1 MKLALTLALAVV
13 FTAGNILL
21 IAQTQ
26 PNLANGITP
35 QGSYD
40 STSVDEVNL
49 VNGNLTLHIPLP
61 FDYPQRGKL
70 GIKYYL
76 VVNAKTWAAGGDPNT
91 MTGQWNPTSGCG
103 TAPASGPCGQGP
115 VFVSTASFAMNRIW
129 QSVFQDGVGTSYS
142 ATGPDGLVTWDGS
155 SHALNAGTTF
165 DTSGYRVVMSGDD
178 GNGVPNTATIID
190 RNGTQYIGGFFGGDC
205 STDPGNGLPG
215 SIQTTTCFQHF
226 SLGSVVDAN
235 GNILN
240 PTVPIPN
247 VDTNGSPSILAHAAV
262 GSESA
267 GCFASFGTPWVYYF
281 TYPAPNGQSNQ
292 IKLCFS
298 PYPQLATSFSQ
309 PGVHQFQD
317 VYSGH
322 PFPGGW
328 RPPVYLTNVILPD
341 NTQWSI
347 SYDSYGEIT
356 SVGTPTGASI
366 QYAWSE
372 GSFPRCNV
380 AGNDITKV
388 SRAVHAR
395 TVTDVNSHAFIWNYQ
410 WNPQAGDGTLTHTV
424 TDPNGHDTDHVFVD
438 LTASQTSPS
447 CDFREKS
454 TTTYQGTG
462 GTRTPLQQ
470 VDTTWLMKNDGGLGV
485 PSDIKTTV
493 FPSQKVSLEHRDYD
507 PSSPT
512 LGLVISKKNYDWD
525 QGSPGALLREEDT
538 VYEWQKDSR
547 YLTANLLDLP
557 ASSVVISPIAAANTK
572 ASCPVDGLGTLKAC
586 MAETDYTYDETAY
599 LTNYETTV
607 GALPTG
613 SHGAAPNPV
622 RGDPTTVSKWLS
634 TGSVI
639 SHVNWYDTGMAF
651 VTTDPLGHNTTYSYD
666 LAYKGMLPTKTCNAK
681 NQCVSATY
689 DVNTG
694 LMASFTDANGSY
706 SASGTT
712 QGDPAHTSTY
722 GHDFMS
728 RPTSTVSAAD
738 AQGQH
743 PQTTLSYPSATT
755 VQKLASITSA
765 INDSSTSH
773 EDGLGHVSGTEHVTP
788 GGNALVDITY
798 DGLGHVKRTTNPYYT
813 TSDPTYGI
821 IQTSYDGL
829 GRFTSVT
836 EQDGSIRQVAYNVAT
851 TIAANGDCTITTDEA
866 GMQRVTCS
874 DALGRLVEVD
884 EPNPGAAATNATG
897 SVTISGSDQATN
909 VSVSITVAGSGFE
922 TPALGSGANA
932 YQYHPTGSSWTFGP
946 NSGVDSNNNIVG
958 GSGITGNNSGFTS
971 SNPAAPEGAQVA
983 FLQGGSANYISQSLS
998 GFQAGVSYTVSFQAA
1013 QRGNFNT
1020 GGQDFDVYLDS
1031 TLLATFRPAS
1041 TNYALLLTPAF
1052 TTTAGTHTVKFVGR
1066 DSAGGNGNAAFIDAV
1081 QVTGAIVI
1089 PNPGFEAPALG
1100 AGNFQYSPTGGS
1112 WTFGGGTGISAN
1124 GSGFTSGNPGAPQG
1138 GQVAFI
1144 QFGSDDVFYQSLSGF
1159 QAGVTY
1165 TVSFFAAQRGNS
1177 SNGGQDFDVYLDS
1190 TLLGTFRPASTS
1202 YSALSTAPFT
1212 TTAGTHTLRFLG
1224 RDSAGGNN
1232 TAFID
1237 AVQITGTVVG
1247 IADAGTVT
1255 ISVNGTPYS
1264 TSFGSGDT
1272 STTIASRLATTIN
1285 AGSYASAT
1293 ASGGTVN
1300 LTSKTAGTI
1309 GDYSLTASYTWNSSQ
1324 FTNSSFTTSTSG
1336 AALSGAYN
1344 AGDIRNNPFVT
1355 LYAYDALGN
1364 LLSVDQKGTAP
1375 SDNTQWRSRTFTY
1388 DSLSRVLTSSNPESG
1403 IITYTY
1409 DADGELLHKTSP
1421 APGQTGSATQ
1431 TVSYC
1436 YDFLHRVTGRGYG
1449 AQSCPLATP
1458 IVTYVYDSGANAI
1471 GYLTSMTDQA
1481 GIATYTYD
1489 TLGRLATE
1497 TRPIAGISKSTS
1509 YTYNL
1514 NGSIKTLTYPSGRIV
1529 TYTPDSAGRLVSA
1542 VDNNG
1547 TNYVNSASYNPDGSL
1562 KGLVNGST
1570 PALNLG
1576 LQYTPRLQ
1584 LCRITAFTSGTL
1596 PTSCTNSQNIGNI
1609 MDRGYDLHAGNGT
1622 PGSGSDNGNVFG
1634 ITNYRDAS
1642 RSQTFTYDAL
1652 NRLASGSSSANTGA
1666 YSWGENYSVD
1676 AWGNLQISPIGT
1688 KAHGGNFTLSGN
1700 AQNRPTGLAYDA
1712 AGNLM
1717 SYSSATYLYDQENRL
1732 SSTAGMSYTYD
1743 GNGERVLKSNTSTG
1757 AAVKRYWLMG
1767 GKTLAEGDGSS
1778 NLTEEF
1784 IYFGETRVARIDLPA
1799 NTVHYYLSD
1808 HLGSTSVVISA
1819 AGAVEQDSDYSSYG
1833 TEFPVISV
1841 PNVYK
1846 FTGKE
1851 RDTESNIDY
1860 FGARYFSSLFGRFTS
1875 ADDGADQSPID
1886 PQSWNLYS
1894 YVRNNPISNT
1904 DPDGHDCVVQTR
1916 TDDHTE
1922 TVTVVPGS
1930 CDKVKI
1936 GDGQSKTYV
1945 PGTVTGVSRGAGGTS
1960 IDIAYKP
1967 DDGSAQVSVF
1977 SASSAP
1983 IPDRP
1988 GLAYGY
1994 NAAGYHTL
2002 GVAGATMN
2010 DGRTYALWTGASA
2023 LAAGCVLGCPTGG
2036 TALLNAG
2043 RLLYYS
2049 AAGILPAVPSAI
2061 EKLQKLG
2068 MSVPEANELIENPS
2082 TLRLIDNLNDGNIN
2096 YVADVGGKLVRV
2108 TTDPTG
2114 QRIISAGLMQARN
2127 IMNGLASGR
2136 YSK

>member
-1 MKLALTLALAVV
+1 MKLATTLALAVV
-13 FTAGNILL
+13 FTAGNISL

-115 VFVSTASFAMNRIW
+115 VFASTASFAMTRIW

-155 SHALNAGTTF
+155 SHSLNAGTTF

-388 SRAVHAR
+388 SRAVHSR

-410 WNPQAGDGTLTHTV
+410 WTPQAGDGTLTHIV

-438 LTASQTSPS
+438 LTASQTSPT
-447 CDFREKS
+447 CDFRETK

-485 PSDIKTTV
+485 PSDVKTTV

-512 LGLVISKKNYDWD
+512 LGVVISKKNYDWG

-586 MAETDYTYDETAY
+586 MTETDYTYDEAAY
-599 LTNYETTV
+599 LTNYEITV

-622 RGDPTTVSKWLS
+622 RGNPTTVSKWLS
-634 TGSVI
+634 TGSVV

-743 PQTTLSYPSATT
+743 PQTALSYPSATT
-755 VQKLASITSA
+755 VQKLTSITSA
-765 INDSSTSH
+765 MNDSSTSH

-798 DGLGHVKRTTNPYYT
+798 DGLGHVKSTTNPYYT

-829 GRFTSVT
+829 GRVTSVT
-836 EQDGSIRQVAYNVAT
+836 EQDGSIKRVAYNVAT
-851 TIAANGDCTITTDEA
+851 TIAVNGDCIITTDEA
-866 GMQRVTCS
+866 GTQRGICS

-884 EPNPGAAATNATG
+884 EPNPANPINVNYKATLLTDGNFVLENAAGTGIWSTGTYGTNASSIYMQDDGNLVLYIFKWSAGTYATPSPGPFPVQGCSIGSYLLVNQRLNSNQCLVSPHGQYLLYMGSDGNFYIYDVAHNVGTWGPGTYGHPGAYAIMQGDGNLCVYTATNTFLWCSGTG
-897 SVTISGSDQATN
+897 GTN
-909 VSVSITVAGSGFE
+909 ADRLNMEDDGRIIIYKSA
-922 TPALGSGANA
+922 
-932 YQYHPTGSSWTFGP
+932 W
-946 NSGVDSNNNIVG
+946 NSG
-958 GSGITGNNSGFTS
+958 
-971 SNPAAPEGAQVA
+971 
-983 FLQGGSANYISQSLS
+983 
-998 GFQAGVSYTVSFQAA
+998 
-1013 QRGNFNT
+1013 T
-1020 GGQDFDVYLDS
+1020 GGQPYGTALAHPGCDAGIGTGWTGILASGQCFVSPNGRFELLMQGDGNLVIYDLSVTPNKALWSSGTAIS
-1031 TLLATFRPAS
+1031 TA
-1041 TNYALLLTPAF
+1041 
-1052 TTTAGTHTVKFVGR
+1052 
-1066 DSAGGNGNAAFIDAV
+1066 D
-1081 QVTGAIVI
+1081 
-1089 PNPGFEAPALG
+1089 PGFAM
-1100 AGNFQYSPTGGS
+1100 
-1112 WTFGGGTGISAN
+1112 
-1124 GSGFTSGNPGAPQG
+1124 
-1138 GQVAFI
+1138 
-1144 QFGSDDVFYQSLSGF
+1144 
-1159 QAGVTY
+1159 
-1165 TVSFFAAQRGNS
+1165 R
-1177 SNGGQDFDVYLDS
+1177 
-1190 TLLGTFRPASTS
+1190 
-1202 YSALSTAPFT
+1202 
-1212 TTAGTHTLRFLG
+1212 
-1224 RDSAGGNN
+1224 
-1232 TAFID
+1232 
-1237 AVQITGTVVG
+1237 
-1247 IADAGTVT
+1247 
-1255 ISVNGTPYS
+1255 
-1264 TSFGSGDT
+1264 
-1272 STTIASRLATTIN
+1272 
-1285 AGSYASAT
+1285 
-1293 ASGGTVN
+1293 
-1300 LTSKTAGTI
+1300 
-1309 GDYSLTASYTWNSSQ
+1309 
-1324 FTNSSFTTSTSG
+1324 
-1336 AALSGAYN
+1336 
-1344 AGDIRNNPFVT
+1344 T
-1355 LYAYDALGN
+1355 LYSYDALGN

-1458 IVTYVYDSGANAI
+1458 IVTYVYDSGTNAI

-1547 TNYVNSASYNPDGSL
+1547 TNYVSSASYNPDGSL

-1717 SYSSATYLYDQENRL
+1717 SYSSATYVYDQENRL

-1784 IYFGETRVARIDLPA
+1784 IYFGSTRVARIDLPA

-1808 HLGSTSVVISA
+1808 HLGSTSIVISA

-1833 TEFPVISV
+1833 TEFPVTSG
-1841 PNVYK
+1841 PNTYK

-1860 FGARYFSSLFGRFTS
+1860 FGARYFSSLFGRFTTP
-1875 ADDGADQSPID
+1875 DDGSDQSPID
-1886 PQSWNLYS
+1886 PQSWNLYG
-1894 YVRNNPISNT
+1894 YVRNNPTSNT

-1922 TVTVVPGS
+1922 TVTVFTGS

-1967 DDGSAQVSVF
+1967 DDGSAQVVVF

-1994 NAAGYHTL
+1994 NAAGYHKL

-2010 DGRTYALWTGASA
+2010 DGRTYALWSGASA
-2023 LAAGCVLGCPTGG
+2023 LAAGCVLGCPTAG

-2043 RLLYYS
+2043 RLLYYT

-2068 MSVPEANELIENPS
+2068 MSVPEANELIENP
-2082 TLRLIDNLNDGNIN
+2082 TTQRLIDNANNGNIN
-2096 YVADVGGKLVRV
+2096 YIADVGGKLVRI
-2108 TTDPTG
+2108 TTDPGG
-2114 QRIISAGLMQARN
+2114 QRIISAGIVQARN
-2127 IMNGLASGR
+2127 ITNGIASGR
-2136 YSK
+2136 FTK